1 MSGDDVSQPPT
12 PRSRLFRGRRRANAP
27 GGPRTHRAVI
37 VHSDDEWARVK
48 ALAQLQGVSVPRLY
62 ERAVW
67 AGDVQTASRVAE
79 IHLELAGVRRLLGNA
94 ASNIN
99 QVARVANGTGEIQ
112 EAEFRAAVDLMER
125 QIGRINALVAQL
137 PGGEVVS

>member
-1 MSGDDVSQPPT
+1 MSDDDSQHAPGRP
-12 PRSRLFRGRRRANAP
+12 RLFRGRRRANAP
-27 GGPRTHRAVI
+27 GGPRSHRAVI
-37 VHSDDEWARVK
+37 VHSDEEWARVQ

-99 QVARVANGTGEIQ
+99 QIARVANSTGEIQ
-112 EAEFRAAVDLMER
+112 EAEFRAATRMVER
-125 QIGRINALVAQL
+125 QVERINVLLAQL
-137 PGGEVVS
+137 PGGEVL